1 MSTSAVI
8 AGRQPRD
15 GKAEQ
20 RGRSLR
26 PRFQRQH
33 ATVRDRYFAFLMIV
47 LAGYALF
54 DKGFAYVGYSPV
66 FIGEVTMLFGLLALA
81 WSNRTMAVIG
91 QPISFLLLLL
101 LAWVAARTIP
111 YWGMYGIDALRDS
124 VVVLYSLFA
133 LIICGLLLERPAR
146 FRILI
151 SAYRRFSVV
160 FSVITPPL
168 FAIQSFIIDAVPVWP
183 RSNNVH
189 ILSLRPGDIAVHL
202 CGVLLFTLLGFA
214 RLPLISIVPLFLGV
228 IIVGSQ
234 NRGGTLALLVP
245 LAIAWVFAPRMRQLP
260 RLASIGGATLLIC
273 SVLGVS
279 IALPLVTS
287 ERLMSTDQLFRNVGS
302 IIYPAHDPALEG
314 TKIWRLQW
322 WDAIVDYTIHGPYFW
337 TGKGFGINLA
347 ESDGFGGTDTL
358 NAPLRSPHNSHLTL
372 LARGGVPGIILW
384 SGTCLAWALMMLSRI
399 AESRRR
405 GADIWRRFFI
415 FIFGYWLAIVI
426 DAGFDVALEGPMMG
440 IWFWSLFGVG
450 MAASIVYGYENKA
463 VLRRSAAVQRAAFAA
478 EHQLKA
484 T

>member
-1 MSTSAVI
+1 MNTSAAI
-8 AGRQPRD
+8 GGRRPPD

-26 PRFQRQH
+26 PRFQQQH

-47 LAGYALF
+47 LAGYAMF

-66 FIGEVTMLFGLLALA
+66 FIGEITMLLGLLALA
-81 WSNRTMAVIG
+81 SSKTAMLVIG
-91 QPISFLLLLL
+91 RPISLLLMLL

-111 YWGMYGIDALRDS
+111 YLRMFGIDALRDS
-124 VVVLYSLFA
+124 VVVLYSFFA

-151 SAYRRFSVV
+151 SAYRRFSAV
-160 FSVITPPL
+160 FAAITPLL
-168 FAIQSFIIDAVPVWP
+168 FAISIFLKDALPIWP
-183 RSNNVH
+183 RSNDVH
-189 ILSLRPGDIAVHL
+189 ILTLRPGDIAVHL
-202 CGVLLFTLLGFA
+202 CGVMLFALLGFV
-214 RLPLISIVPLFLGV
+214 RLPLVSIVPLFLGV
-228 IIVGSQ
+228 IVVGSQ
-234 NRGGTLALLVP
+234 NRGGTLALFVP
-245 LAIAWVFAPRMRQLP
+245 LAIAWALAPRMKQLP
-260 RLASIGGATLLIC
+260 RLASIGAATLLIC
-273 SVLGVS
+273 SFLGIS
-279 IALPLVTS
+279 IALPIVTS

-302 IIYPAHDPALEG
+302 IIYPTHDPALEG

-347 ESDGFGGTDTL
+347 DSDGFQGTDAL
-358 NAPLRSPHNSHLTL
+358 NSPLRSPHNSHLTL

-384 SGTCLAWALMMLSRI
+384 CGTCLAWAAMMLGRI
-399 AESRRR
+399 VESRRR
-405 GADIWRRFFI
+405 GADVWQRFFI

-440 IWFWSLFGVG
+440 IWFWSLFGIG
-450 MAASIVYGYENKA
+450 MAASIVYGYENQA

-478 EHQLKA
+478 QHQLN
-484 T
+484 TT